1 MPSQRHSNL
10 SSHKRRNSHPYIAS
24 QSSPLLSTQTRKRL
38 KKVKSCQPDSILK
51 HSKTATVQTEPLSP
65 TFLSHIEKSDKE
77 KKKKRR
83 GHKSCELKTHMY
95 SEDGISD
102 QMTTS
107 TTFMDDSQ
115 IMDVSSE
122 LLTKIPI
129 SNTATLA
136 ATESSIHVTLAR
148 CSERDISKEE
158 GLNTRT
164 NREIARFRE
173 EAQRREA
180 VLQELASSREE
191 LQRLTS
197 MIECAKQREDNYKI
211 KIETLENSLQIG
223 SERNNQLNE
232 IIRRQ
237 IVKKE
242 GVVDA
247 VTLVVEM
254 SQVTRQAVSLV
265 VIWVAE
271 NGTLRYAKSSA
282 YTPYHSLLQWFR
294 SPTAIKNPPEGFDP
308 SVDFSHYTKSCHV
321 CRGIIIR
328 RPVRAF
334 FLRNVLEPLGLYQDN
349 SQAPSTDI
357 DPWAIMFP
365 PEPNA
370 YKIFDDSED
379 VFRCPMCLSEI
390 EYGVCSGCDLE
401 FSDSGNEYYD
411 DDEFDLEVDLAVE
424 RLDDENT
431 PPESLNVYS
440 QSNRVNRSN
449 HREENNDSLVLQSPA
464 VRQDRHLSPD
474 STEIINRLHEELVNI
489 TRDGRQLDIGTE
501 DGCSEDCYDEYSD
514 GYDDSFIDDDEDNR
528 SVDSYEDDLS
538 QVNIEQSNFVKPDDT
553 FNANEYESEE
563 DVPILVNRR
572 GRRLARVRSSSG
584 SGDE

>member
-24 QSSPLLSTQTRKRL
+24 QSSTLLSTQTRKRL
-38 KKVKSCQPDSILK
+38 KKVKSCQPDSIFK

-65 TFLSHIEKSDKE
+65 AFLSHIEKSDKE
-77 KKKKRR
+77 RKKKRR

-107 TTFMDDSQ
+107 TNFMDDSQ

-136 ATESSIHVTLAR
+136 ATESSIHVTLAK
-148 CSERDISKEE
+148 CSERDISKEK

-247 VTLVVEM
+247 VTCTVCLEVYKDPHLLSCGHMGCREC
-254 SQVTRQAVSLV
+254 
-265 VIWVAE
+265 
-271 NGTLRYAKSSA
+271 
-282 YTPYHSLLQWFR
+282 LLQWFR

-365 PEPNA
+365 PEPTA

-431 PPESLNVYS
+431 PPESSNVYS

-563 DVPILVNRR
+563 DLPILVNRR
-572 GRRLARVRSSSG
+572 GRRLARVRSSGG